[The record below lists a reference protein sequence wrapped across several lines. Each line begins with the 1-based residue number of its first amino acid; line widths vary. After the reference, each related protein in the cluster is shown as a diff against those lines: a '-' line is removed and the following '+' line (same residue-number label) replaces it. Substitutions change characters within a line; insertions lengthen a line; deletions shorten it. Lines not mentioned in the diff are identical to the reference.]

1 MNGSSVTSAVAM
13 TTFSDEQLHD
23 ISSVFELYLGLS
35 RQTMPCEEAADV
47 ARILGF
53 KAQPAFLSKFGK
65 EEKRRVCLD
74 VHQFVA
80 CISVCHSDH
89 INHPKSKQIF
99 TLMDSQRRGE
109 VVLDDFVQL
118 FDSTGGAKDLALGEQ
133 KILQQYIADAREKG
147 NTGLSHD
154 ALQRFL
160 VNNTAGQP
168 V

>member
-1 MNGSSVTSAVAM
+1 MVHVRRIA
-13 TTFSDEQLHD
+13 Q
-23 ISSVFELYLGLS
+23 IFELYLGLS

-47 ARILGF
+47 ARIACVFTNPAPRPAPRSPCAREGSSLSHRRGAVDWAQLGF

-99 TLMDSQRRGE
+99 TLMDAQRKGE
-109 VVLDDFVQL
+109 VVLDDFVQI
-118 FDSTGGAKDLALGEQ
+118 FESTGGAEELAVGEQ
-133 KILQQYIADAREKG
+133 KMLQQYIADAREK
-147 NTGLSHD
+147 
-154 ALQRFL
+154 
-160 VNNTAGQP
+160 
-168 V
+168 

>member
-1 MNGSSVTSAVAM
+1 MNGAVTM
-13 TTFSDEQLHD
+13 TNFTDEQLHD
-23 ISSVFELYLGLS
+23 ISSIFELYLGLS

-99 TLMDSQRRGE
+99 TLMDAQRKGE
-109 VVLDDFVQL
+109 VVLDDFVQI
-118 FDSTGGAKDLALGEQ
+118 FESTGGAEELAVGEQ
-133 KILQQYIADAREKG
+133 KMLQQYIADAREKG

-154 ALQRFL
+154 ALQDFL
-160 VNNTAGQP
+160 ATNTAGEP